1 MPMSSMT
8 IVVLMFALVLVIGG
22 CSASGRPDPDL
33 PAGAAPAKAAPVSTE
48 PEKPAPATPTPAATK
63 VANTS
68 PERVS
73 IDTLLDKLHVSAASA
88 NADAYWACYTDNA
101 VFIGTDASE
110 RWTLTEFKEYAEPHF
125 ATGKGWAYTPSNR
138 HVDFSPDRR
147 TAWFDETVT
156 HAQYGACRGT
166 GVLLLTPS
174 GWKVAQYHLTLPIP
188 NDLLPEEAEKIKKY
202 LAEPRKEPR
211 HDE

>member
-1 MPMSSMT
+1 MPATSARFQANDPEMMSSSIT
-8 IVVLMFALVLVIGG
+8 LVLAAFATALLLGG
-22 CSASGRPDPDL
+22 CAASGQHAPPPSANAMPDR
-33 PAGAAPAKAAPVSTE
+33 AAIGA
-48 PEKPAPATPTPAATK
+48 
-63 VANTS
+63 
-68 PERVS
+68 
-73 IDTLLDKLHVSAASA
+73 LLDKLHTSAASA

-101 VFIGTDASE
+101 VFIGTDATE

-125 ATGKGWAYTPSNR
+125 ATGKGWSYTPSNR
-138 HVDFSPDRR
+138 HIDFSPDRR

-166 GVLLLTPS
+166 GVVLLTPS

-202 LAEPRKEPR
+202 LAEPRK
-211 HDE
+211 DE

>member
-1 MPMSSMT
+1 MPMSPMT
-8 IVVLMFALVLVIGG
+8 IVVLMLVLVLVIGG

-33 PAGAAPAKAAPVSTE
+33 PTGAAPAKVPPT
-48 PEKPAPATPTPAATK
+48 TDTPAALAP
-63 VANTS
+63 VAAPAASIS
-68 PERVS
+68 PERAS
-73 IDTLLDKLHVSAASA
+73 IDTLLDKLHAAAASA

-101 VFIGTDASE
+101 VFIGTDATE

-125 ATGKGWAYTPSNR
+125 ATGKGWSYTPSNR

-166 GVLLLTPS
+166 GVVLLTPS

-202 LAEPRKEPR
+202 LAEPRK
-211 HDE
+211 DE